1 MGNSLLFLA
10 FLAEESPP
18 PGPHSTLSGVE
29 VQLTFIR
36 KGLRAAVTLETGIR
50 GLHFGDCEYKYE
62 NSSSITVTPLVLSD
76 YFSAEKKNSE
86 QPYFS
91 LKKNSESNQHKITL
105 FDTHHDHFKTKFV
118 STQ

>member
-1 MGNSLLFLA
+1 MGNNLLFLA

-62 NSSSITVTPLVLSD
+62 NSSSIAVTPLVLSD
-76 YFSAEKKNSE
+76 YYSAEKKIQS
-86 QPYFS
+86 S
-91 LKKNSESNQHKITL
+91 LILVLKKILNLISIK
-105 FDTHHDHFKTKFV
+105 
-118 STQ
+118 

>member
-1 MGNSLLFLA
+1 MGNNLLFRA

-62 NSSSITVTPLVLSD
+62 NSSSIAVTPLGLSD
-76 YFSAEKKNSE
+76 YFSAEKKIQS
-86 QPYFS
+86 S
-91 LKKNSESNQHKITL
+91 LILVLKKY
-105 FDTHHDHFKTKFV
+105 
-118 STQ
+118 

>member
-62 NSSSITVTPLVLSD
+62 NSSSIAVTPLVLSD
-76 YFSAEKKNSE
+76 YYSAEKKIQS
-86 QPYFS
+86 S
-91 LKKNSESNQHKITL
+91 LILVLKKILNLISIK
-105 FDTHHDHFKTKFV
+105 
-118 STQ
+118 